1 MNRRKIQK
9 TGIATYTLSLPKSW
23 IIRNNIKKGV
33 SVIIEEEADQCLR
46 IIPYEKEETVTE
58 AIIDLNEFNN
68 ELEIIRKFTSYYI
81 SGASKIII
89 RSDTTISTEY
99 LKTITSQIK
108 KVIGFEIIEE
118 TKTKIVLQDF
128 FTSNYLSIRNSIRRE
143 FNLSKLMLE
152 ESLKTLT
159 KEVDNLDNIKA
170 WEDEVNKLYLLVRR
184 QINFALHNSVTLKQ
198 LEISITDC
206 QDYLLL
212 IGVIEKMADSF
223 VKIAILGASIDSVQE
238 KIIKKI
244 NKIYEKTTQAYEMA
258 FNSIFRDDFKLA
270 NEAILKCDEL
280 SQIRISPEF
289 SGVIE
294 KDKLHLYTILSSLRE
309 KSNMIREMAEIGL
322 DRH

>member
-170 WEDEVNKLYLLVRR
+170 WEDEVNKLYLL
-184 QINFALHNSVTLKQ
+184 LCL
-198 LEISITDC
+198 
-206 QDYLLL
+206 
-212 IGVIEKMADSF
+212 
-223 VKIAILGASIDSVQE
+223 
-238 KIIKKI
+238 
-244 NKIYEKTTQAYEMA
+244 
-258 FNSIFRDDFKLA
+258 
-270 NEAILKCDEL
+270 
-280 SQIRISPEF
+280 P
-289 SGVIE
+289 
-294 KDKLHLYTILSSLRE
+294 
-309 KSNMIREMAEIGL
+309 
-322 DRH
+322 